1 VPELW
6 TLGGKRMHAVLTKR
20 IEIPWKRLAR
30 GAAVF
35 LSLPSWV
42 FIIATVLFWSRV
54 GKDDFVVQFLIIA
67 GACWLSSSIAFL
79 LFVRLRDDLADNKSG
94 TFWSLC
100 SGLPI
105 VLIPLLVGMNIVYGL
120 LRGLSEI
127 PGMHDS
133 M

>member
-1 VPELW
+1 
-6 TLGGKRMHAVLTKR
+6 MHAILTKR
-20 IEIPWKRLAR
+20 IEIPWKRLGK

-35 LSLPSWV
+35 LSLPSWA

-54 GKDDFVVQFLIIA
+54 GRDDFVVWFLVIA
-67 GACWLSSSIAFL
+67 GLCWLSSSIAFF
-79 LFVRLRDDLADNKSG
+79 LFVRLREDSADTESG
-94 TFWSLC
+94 RFWFLC
-100 SGLPI
+100 SGAPI

-120 LRGLSEI
+120 LCGLSEI